1 MVFAAVRSALGSKA
15 VVPSSRATR
24 STDFPYHFACR
35 RHRLSTPAISEL
47 PVKSFTC
54 FRIPDCMLALWVD
67 FPYHF
72 ACRRR
77 LRSTVPA
84 FPGLLV
90 PCVRRT
96 SHPIPSENCT
106 AAGSELEHVFARAAS
121 AGRPAIAGRF
131 ELVTPPLLL
140 PLRLFVPPLQDLL
153 SSTVGGYRGRRCCRG
168 CPVAASRC
176 AEKPVRSASF
186 LLRREGITVPRC
198 PVPIGTPRRPS

>member
-1 MVFAAVRSALGSKA
+1 
-15 VVPSSRATR
+15 
-24 STDFPYHFACR
+24 
-35 RHRLSTPAISEL
+35 
-47 PVKSFTC
+47 
-54 FRIPDCMLALWVD
+54 MLALWVD

-186 LLRREGITVPRC
+186 RFCAQMGIIPCGRTKRGTIHLNSRTRLRALCRFRGVCSLQSVSGKIAF
-198 PVPIGTPRRPS
+198 RPLHGKLPWVGFYE

>member
-1 MVFAAVRSALGSKA
+1 
-15 VVPSSRATR
+15 
-24 STDFPYHFACR
+24 
-35 RHRLSTPAISEL
+35 
-47 PVKSFTC
+47 
-54 FRIPDCMLALWVD
+54 MLALWVD

-77 LRSTVPA
+77 RRSTVPA

-96 SHPIPSENCT
+96 SHSISSENCT
-106 AAGSELEHVFARAAS
+106 AAGSEMEHVFARAAS

-131 ELVTPPLLL
+131 EFVTPPLLL
-140 PLRLFVPPLQDLL
+140 PLRLSVPPLQDLL
-153 SSTVGGYRGRRCCRG
+153 SSAVGGYRGRRCYRG

-186 LLRREGITVPRC
+186 SV
-198 PVPIGTPRRPS
+198 VFAATPATFVQKMLQCLALAEKMKISLSPKNWPA